1 MTTTEIRQEIL
12 QKINSLAEPQLDQI
26 LQFINQVDQ
35 LTPKSIIDPLADFI
49 GKVEHGSLAQNI
61 DRELYG

>member
-26 LQFINQVDQ
+26 LQFI
-35 LTPKSIIDPLADFI
+35 S
-49 GKVEHGSLAQNI
+49 
-61 DRELYG
+61 